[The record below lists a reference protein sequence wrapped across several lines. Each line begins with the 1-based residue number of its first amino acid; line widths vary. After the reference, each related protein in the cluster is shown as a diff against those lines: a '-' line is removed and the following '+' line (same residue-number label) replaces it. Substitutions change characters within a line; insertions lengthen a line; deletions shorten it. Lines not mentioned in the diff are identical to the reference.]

1 MDWEQLRFFLE
12 LARAGRLVIAARRMG
27 VDHTTVSRKV
37 QALEKS
43 LGRPLFL
50 REHEGYKLTEAGR
63 ALLPQVEAMESAY
76 VGISDSLPTLGEQL
90 SGQVRIAA
98 TEAYSTLLLAE
109 QLAELGRRYP
119 HLKVD
124 LLALPRAVQLSRNE
138 ADIVITLERPE
149 RGPFIITRLTD
160 YRLHLYGSADYLAQH
175 PTITQVEQL
184 SGHRF
189 VSYVDDLLF
198 SKELTFLDE
207 LLKNAKADLCST
219 SVLTQ
224 QRAVAAGAGLAIL
237 PAFAA
242 NQEPRLR
249 QVLADEISFT
259 RTFWMLMPIELKDIA
274 RTRTVWNFLRE
285 QAAQEQTTLLPPL
298 QHKESVDE

>member
-27 VDHTTVSRKV
+27 VDHTTVSRKI
-37 QALEKS
+37 QALEKD

-63 ALLPQVEAMESAY
+63 ALLPQVEAMESAF
-76 VGISDSLPTLGEQL
+76 VGISASLPNLGEQI
-90 SGQVRIAA
+90 SGHVRIGAP
-98 TEAYSTLLLAE
+98 EGYSTLLLAE
-109 QLAELGRRYP
+109 QLVELGQRFP

-124 LLALPRAVQLSRNE
+124 LLALPRAVPLSRNE

-160 YRLHLYGSADYLAQH
+160 YALHLYASADYLAAH
-175 PTITQVEQL
+175 PPITQREQL
-184 SGHRF
+184 REHRF

-198 SKELTFLDE
+198 SKELIFLDE
-207 LLKNAKADLCST
+207 LVKTNKANLRST
-219 SVLTQ
+219 SILAQ
-224 QRAVAAGAGLAIL
+224 QQAVAAGGGLAIL
-237 PAFAA
+237 PAFSACTD
-242 NQEPRLR
+242 PRLR
-249 QVLADEISFT
+249 RVLAGDVSFT

-274 RTRTVWNFLRE
+274 RMRTAWNFLRE
-285 QAAQEQTTLLPPL
+285 QAAAQQDLLLPPRCMP
-298 QHKESVDE
+298 EED